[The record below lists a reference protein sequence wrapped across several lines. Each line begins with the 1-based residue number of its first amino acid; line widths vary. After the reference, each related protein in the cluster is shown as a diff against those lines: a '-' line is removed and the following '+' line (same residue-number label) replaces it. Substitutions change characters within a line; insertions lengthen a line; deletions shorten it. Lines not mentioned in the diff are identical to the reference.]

1 MEEDSHQP
9 VEKRLSSAASCT
21 SSSTSGFE
29 AGSKAQAQ
37 DGGWKEEGPHMP
49 CVSLAIWCV
58 QEICF
63 YRFFLFLVFFD
74 LLEVHTSVGSTKEAS
89 DSDLMFK
96 LADLLEGVSVDCT
109 DLCRTQLP
117 SN

>member
-1 MEEDSHQP
+1 MEEDSHHP
-9 VEKRLSSAASCT
+9 VEKRLSSAVSCA

-29 AGSKAQAQ
+29 AGSKAQVQ
-37 DGGWKEEGPHMP
+37 DDGWKEEGVHPHLP

-63 YRFFLFLVFFD
+63 TYFLVFFD
-74 LLEVHTSVGSTKEAS
+74 ILEVHISVGSTTEAP
-89 DSDLMFK
+89 DSDQMFK

-109 DLCRTQLP
+109 DLSRTQLP